1 MSVVKELPPRSYINV
16 MEVLVAEEVDR
27 QLAQLPGRVLKYVKR
42 LEVET
47 YALNRLPPL
56 YASSEKGWKC
66 QYDRAAR
73 TLYKQI
79 VDAVRQAIAAVQVDP
94 IRSSQPLPVISGQGA
109 EAVLAKLR
117 KTAGQPDLTWDQ
129 VLSCLHKKAEP
140 PATAASTSQHYSVWR
155 PGTYGGEAAWRPK
168 KQQHQ
173 GDFSAP
179 SVSSVS
185 GRSYDWEDPQY
196 NR

>member
-1 MSVVKELPPRSYINV
+1 MSVVKELPPRSYTNV

-27 QLAQLPGRVLKYVKR
+27 QLAQLPPRVLKYVKR

-66 QYDRAAR
+66 QYERAAR
-73 TLYKQI
+73 TMHKQI
-79 VDAVRQAIAAVQVDP
+79 ADAVRQSIAAVQVDP
-94 IRSSQPLPVISGQGA
+94 IRSSQPLPLITGQGS

-117 KTAGQPDLTWDQ
+117 KASGQPDLTWERI
-129 VLSCLHKKAEP
+129 LRRLRKKTESSTTAAA
-140 PATAASTSQHYSVWR
+140 ATAQNYPVWR
-155 PGTYGGEAAWRPK
+155 PGTYGESTWRPK
-168 KQQHQ
+168 KQRPT
-173 GDFSAP
+173 GDVSISSA
-179 SVSSVS
+179 SS
-185 GRSYDWEDPQY
+185 GRSYDWEDSQY